1 MNKLQKIFVL
11 LSFVVL
17 FGTAYAVAF
26 LDPAINDTPFSPQ
39 KKEDVAADD
48 ADTTKASF
56 SVKNNK
62 LDTYEDLDKKYPMDL
77 KNPSNVS
84 DNVEYDPLTG
94 LYYFRTRVGNMDVV
108 TPFTMNKE
116 QYLDYSQ
123 RESMRNYWKEK
134 IRTEKDNDKKKVNS
148 ITDMQIN
155 IGGADK
161 IFGPGGVQVKMQGS
175 AELLFGFKINKIQN
189 PTLSER
195 LRNPSPIF
203 NFNEKIQ
210 LNVNGKVGD
219 RVNFGLNYNT
229 ESSFDFDQSKIK
241 LAYEGK
247 EDDIIKKIEAGNV
260 SMPLNTSLIKGSTAL
275 FGIRTDLQFG
285 RLSVSSIIS
294 QQESESKTVNLKN
307 GAQTTNFQIDA
318 DKYDEYRHF
327 FLAQYFRDNFETG
340 MSKLPNVSSSTTINR
355 VQVWVTNK
363 KADLSQ
369 SRNIIGF
376 MDLGETSK
384 LDNTHWVSTGSKY
397 PYNKANSLYNEI
409 TALPNIRSVDD
420 ASTVM
425 SDSYTPDLSIDDGED
440 YQVMESARLLDSSE
454 YIVNKKLGYISLK
467 SELSAS
473 DVLAVAYEYTV
484 GGKVYQVG
492 EFASDVDAPN
502 CLVLKLLK
510 GTGFS
515 PSVKSWDLMMKNV
528 YSLGST
534 QIQEDGFKLNVE
546 YQNDSTG
553 VYTTYIS
560 EGNIKNKPLLR
571 VLKADRLNKQNQAV
585 PDGVFDY
592 VSGYTIIPSTGRIIF
607 PVLEPF
613 GSDLKKAIGDDNI
626 ASKYVYQELYS
637 STLTEAL
644 QFSEKNKF
652 VLKGKYKGSSSS
664 IIHLNAMNVPAGS
677 VKVTAGG
684 VALTENV
691 DYTVDYSM
699 GTVTI
704 LNQSILDSG
713 TSISVSLEN
722 QSLIS
727 SERKTLVGTHLEYK
741 FNKDFSVGGTIM
753 HYSETPLT
761 TKASFGEEPANNTI
775 WGLNASYKTESQLLT
790 DILNKYPTIKAKE
803 PSTLLFAGEFAQ
815 LVPGH
820 SSATGQYSYL
830 DDFESSK
837 TGIDIHYPYSW
848 KLSSTPNSQL
858 FPEATLSNNV
868 DYGKN
873 RALLAWYN
881 VDPIFTTNTTST
893 PSYIKNDKNAQ
904 SNHYVRTVEETEVFP
919 NKETTST
926 EATTLT
932 VLNLSYYPKERGPYN
947 LDATNIN
954 SDGSLKNP
962 ESRWGGIMRKMDV
975 TDFEAANIEYVEF
988 WMMDPFI
995 YNKNATGG
1003 QLYLNLGDI
1012 SEDILKDGKKAFE
1025 NGLPAD
1031 GDTTK
1036 TKRTVWGRV
1045 PKTQTVTYAFD
1056 NDASAREYQDVGL
1069 DGLRNEDEYNFST
1082 YKDYLTQYK
1091 SKLSATALDSLK
1103 SDQFSAL
1110 NDPAGDNYHYYRG
1123 SDYDTDT
1130 LNILKRY
1137 KHYNGLEGNSPVS
1150 SAESY
1155 STAATT
1161 YPDVE
1166 DINQDYTLSQTER
1179 YYEYKVDLKPSAM
1192 VVGQNF
1198 ITDKVTS
1205 TVSLPNGKKE
1215 PVTWYQFK
1223 VPVKQY
1229 TGFVGSISGYKS
1241 IQFMRMYLTGFQDE
1255 THLRFATMQLVRGD
1269 WINYTKALYD
1279 VTNPPATTGSLDVS
1293 TVSIEENSAKKPVNY
1308 VLPPGVTRQQD
1319 PSQTQV
1325 VLDNEQSLAL
1335 KVSNLAP
1342 ADAKAVYKTATYDL
1356 RQYKRLQMFVHAE
1369 KFIDDIT
1376 NLTNSELAV
1385 FIRVGSDLSE
1395 NYYEYQIP
1403 LKLTPAGTYSNN
1415 STTDQEIVWPEGNM
1429 FDFPLSLFTTVKK
1442 DRNTDRR
1449 RAASKSSL
1457 TTLFSEYD
1465 PDNAQNKVSVI
1476 GTPNLSDV
1484 QYIMI
1489 GVRNQSRSTKSGEIW
1504 LDELR
1509 LSGFN
1514 EKSGYAALGSTT
1526 VNLANLG
1533 TVNLSGRMETAG
1545 FGSVESRISDRR
1557 MDDYTELNVSTNI
1570 DVGKLFPE
1578 KAKIKIPLYYAYT
1591 RDVTKPKYDP
1601 LNPDL
1606 LLSDVLA
1613 DATTQAEK
1621 DSINNYSNTVYTS
1634 KSFNL
1639 TNVKVDIKSKKPMPY
1654 DPANFSLSYA
1664 YTESNQHDYETLRN
1678 TTKDYKASIAYVYTL
1693 SPKPWEPFKNI
1704 KALKNPIYKII
1715 TDFNLFYLPTSVA
1728 YSTALTRQYSEVQL
1742 RDNDNLGINYSDPY
1756 NSLLSCSKDFLWNRK
1771 FDLKYDLSRG
1781 LKFSYSCATNAQIQE
1796 TRYTPVN
1803 KELFP
1808 TEYQNWKDTVLQ
1820 SLAKGGIPLDYQQ
1833 NFTAN
1838 YTVPINKLPMFNW
1851 ITSNV
1856 SYDGRYTWTR
1866 GTLTEDDEDAGRT
1879 TSSLGNNI
1887 TSLGAWQFSEKLNLE
1902 QLYNKFDY
1910 LKRVNQRFS
1919 SRNTNNQD
1927 KKNKK
1932 DVQTAKK
1939 PLKYEQ
1945 KLNLEKGK
1953 KIKITHKLNAE
1964 KIKVQA
1970 FDTAGN
1976 KYNLKYAIIDRNTI
1990 EVNPKDNIKQLKI
2003 DVDVVDPNEVKG
2015 FDLILQP
2022 TARVLMMFRNITIN
2036 YNQTNSM
2043 SISGYKPATGM
2054 FGQNASAPGMMFAFG
2069 YQEPNFIQRAY
2080 DKDWLIKGDS
2090 TIDASIRNFTSDFTA
2105 KMAIEPIAGL
2115 KIDLGVA
2122 RSYSKQ
2128 ATIQY
2133 MYDGMPTT
2141 YTGSFSMT
2149 TIAIGTFFGRTGTAS
2164 NNYYSKAYETFKA
2177 NRDIA
2182 QAALEAKYANTYYP
2196 ASGFMT
2202 ADESSALIGKRFN
2215 TSNGTFSKNSAE
2227 VLIPSF
2233 LSAYTGSSL
2242 TNSMD
2247 IIPSIMH
2254 MLPNWKITYD
2264 GLNRIAFVKEHF
2276 KSVNLTNVYSCKYS
2290 IGSFSS
2296 YANWIDAGDGLG
2308 FIPNATTGLPEP
2320 SSMYDISA
2328 VSITENFAPLL
2339 RVDVT
2344 LKNSLTFSL
2353 EYAKGRTLS
2362 MNIAS
2367 AQLVESSNDKYSAG
2381 VGYRISNFDVI
2392 LKLKNDKES
2401 KVKNDLNLRLDL
2413 SKKNTK
2419 ALIRKLDDDDETQ
2432 ATSGES
2438 TFGLQFSAEYVFS
2451 SRMNFKLYYDRTITN
2466 PLVSTSYPTSSSD
2479 FGFSVKLLLTR

>member
-1 MNKLQKIFVL
+1 LNKLQKIFIL

-26 LDPAINDTPFSPQ
+26 LDPGIKNSPFSPQ
-39 KKEDVAADD
+39 KKENEADAAD

-77 KNPSNVS
+77 KDPSNLS
-84 DNVEYDPLTG
+84 DDVEYDPNSG
-94 LYYFRTRVGNMDVV
+94 LYFFRTKVGDMDVV

-116 QYLDYSQ
+116 QYLDYSLK
-123 RESMRNYWKEK
+123 ESMRNYWKEK

-219 RVNFGLNYNT
+219 RMSFGMNYNT

-260 SMPLNTSLIKGSTAL
+260 SMPLNTTLIKGNTAL

-294 QQESESKTVNLKN
+294 QQNSESKTVNLKN

-340 MSKLPNVSSSTTINR
+340 MSQLPSVSSTTTINR
-355 VQVWVTNK
+355 VQVWITNK
-363 KADLSQ
+363 KADLSNA
-369 SRNIIGF
+369 RNILGF
-376 MDLGETSK
+376 MDLGETNK

-397 PYNKANSLYNEI
+397 PYNKANSLYSEV
-409 TALPNIRSVDD
+409 TALSNIRSIDN
-420 ASTVM
+420 ASAVL
-425 SDSYTPDLSIDDGED
+425 SDTYTPDLSIDDGED
-440 YQVMESARLLDSSE
+440 YQVLESARLLDSSE

-473 DVLAVAYEYTV
+473 DVLGVAYEYTV

-492 EFASDVDAPN
+492 EFSADVDAPN
-502 CLVLKLLK
+502 CLVVKLLK

-515 PSVKSWDLMMKNV
+515 PSIKSWDLMMKNV
-528 YSLGST
+528 YSLGAS
-534 QIQEDGFKLNVE
+534 QIQSDGFKLEVD

-553 VYTTYIS
+553 VYTPYIS
-560 EGNIKNKPLLR
+560 EGAIKNKSLLK
-571 VLKADRLNKQNQAV
+571 VLKADRLNKQNQAI
-585 PDGVFDY
+585 PDGIFDY
-592 VSGYTIIPSTGRIIF
+592 VKGYTIIPATGRIIF

-613 GSDLKKAIGDDNI
+613 GSDLKAAIGDDNV
-626 ASKYVYQELYS
+626 ASKYIYQELYDL
-637 STLTEAL
+637 TLTDAL
-644 QFSEKNKF
+644 QYSEKNKF
-652 VLKGKYKGSSSS
+652 VLKGKFKGTSSSV
-664 IIHLNAMNVPAGS
+664 IHLSAMNIPSGS
-677 VKVTAGG
+677 VTVTAGG
-684 VALTENV
+684 VTLTENI

-713 TSISVSLEN
+713 SSISVSLEN
-722 QSLIS
+722 QSVIS
-727 SERKTLVGTHLEYK
+727 SERKTLLGTHLEYK
-741 FNKDFSVGGTIM
+741 FNKDFSLGGTIM

-761 TKASFGEEPANNTI
+761 TKASFGEEPASNTI
-775 WGLNASYKTESQLLT
+775 WGLNASYKTESQLIT
-790 DILNKYPTIKAKE
+790 NILNKYPTIKAKD
-803 PSTLLFAGEFAQ
+803 PSTILFTGEFAQ
-815 LVPGH
+815 LIPGT
-820 SSATGQYSYL
+820 STTTGQYSYL

-848 KLSSTPNSQL
+848 KLSSTPRQFTES
-858 FPEATLSNNV
+858 TLSNNI

-881 VDPIFTTNTTST
+881 VDPIFTTSTTST
-893 PSYIKNDKNAQ
+893 PSYIKNNKNAL
-904 SNHYVRTVEETEVFP
+904 SNHYVRAVQETEVFP

-954 SDGSLKNP
+954 SDGTLKNP
-962 ESRWGGIMRKMDV
+962 ETRWGGIMRKMDV

-995 YNKNATGG
+995 YNKNAAGG

-1036 TKRTVWGRV
+1036 TKSTVWGRV
-1045 PKTQTVTYAFD
+1045 PKAQTVTYAFD
-1056 NDASAREYQDVGL
+1056 NDESARQYQDVGL
-1069 DGLRNEDEYNFST
+1069 DGLRNTDEYSFST
-1082 YKDYLTQYK
+1082 YKNYLAQYK
-1091 SKLSATALDSLK
+1091 SKLSAASLDSLNA
-1103 SDQFSAL
+1103 DQFSAL

-1130 LNILKRY
+1130 LSILKRY

-1150 SAESY
+1150 SSESY

-1179 YYEYKVDLKPSAM
+1179 YYEYKIDLKPAEM
-1192 VVGQNF
+1192 VVGGPNF

-1205 TVSLPNGKKE
+1205 TVSLPNGNKE
-1215 PVTWYQFK
+1215 SVTWYQFK
-1223 VPVKQY
+1223 VPIKQP
-1229 TGFVGSISGYKS
+1229 TTTVGSISGYKS
-1241 IQFMRMYLTGFQDE
+1241 IQFMRLYLSGFQAE

-1269 WINYTKALYD
+1269 WITYTKALYD
-1279 VTNPPATTGSLDVS
+1279 PARPPSQTATMDVS
-1293 TVSIEENSAKKPVNY
+1293 TVSIEENADKKPVNY

-1325 VLDNEQSLAL
+1325 VLDNEQSLLL
-1335 KVSNLAP
+1335 KVTGLAP
-1342 ADAKAVYKTATYDL
+1342 GDAKAVYKSTTYDL

-1369 KFIDDIT
+1369 KFIDDVT
-1376 NLTNSELAV
+1376 SLGNSELAV
-1385 FIRVGSDLSE
+1385 FVRIGSDLSE

-1403 LKLTPAGTYSNN
+1403 LKLTPTGTYSNN
-1415 STTDQEIVWPEGNM
+1415 STADQETVWPESNM
-1429 FDFPLSLFTTVKK
+1429 FDFPLSLLTTVKK
-1442 DRNTDRR
+1442 NRNIRR
-1449 RAASKSSL
+1449 KSVSTVSL
-1457 TTLFSEYD
+1457 TSLYSEYD
-1465 PDNAQNKVSVI
+1465 PDNTQNKVSVI
-1476 GTPNLSDV
+1476 GAPSLSDV

-1489 GVRNQSRSTKSGEIW
+1489 GIRNQSKNVKSGEVW
-1504 LDELR
+1504 TDELR

-1514 EKSGYAALGSTT
+1514 EKGGYAALGSTT

-1533 TVNLSGRMETAG
+1533 TVNLSGRVETAG
-1545 FGSVESRISDRR
+1545 FGSVESGIADRR
-1557 MDDYTELNVSTNI
+1557 LDDYTELNVSTNI

-1601 LNPDL
+1601 LSPDL

-1613 DATTQAEK
+1613 EASTQAEK
-1621 DSINNYSNTVYTS
+1621 DSINNYASTVYTS

-1639 TNVKVDIKSKKPMPY
+1639 TNVKVDIKSKKPKPY
-1654 DPANFSLSYA
+1654 DPANFSLNYA
-1664 YTESNQHDYETLRN
+1664 YTESNQHDYETVRN
-1678 TTKDYKASIAYVYTL
+1678 ITQDYKASIAYNYTI

-1704 KALKNPIYKII
+1704 KALKKPIYKII
-1715 TDFNLFYLPTSVA
+1715 SDFNLFYLPTSIA
-1728 YSTALTRQYSEVQL
+1728 YSTTLSRQYTETQL
-1742 RDNDNLGINYSDPY
+1742 RDNDNLGINYSDP
-1756 NSLLSCSKDFLWNRK
+1756 NNTLLTCSKDFLWNRK
-1771 FDLKYDLSRG
+1771 FDLKYDLSRA

-1796 TRYTPVN
+1796 TKYTPVN
-1803 KELFP
+1803 KDLFP

-1820 SLAKGGIPLDYQQ
+1820 SLAKGGVPLDYQQ
-1833 NFTAN
+1833 NVSATYA
-1838 YTVPINKLPMFNW
+1838 VPINKIPMFSW

-1856 SYDGRYTWTR
+1856 SYDGKYTWTR
-1866 GTLTEDDEDAGRT
+1866 GTLTEADEEAGST

-1887 TSLGAWQFSEKLNLE
+1887 TSLGAWQFSGKLNLE
-1902 QLYNKFDY
+1902 QLYNKFPY
-1910 LKRVNQRFS
+1910 LKSVNQRYS
-1919 SRNTNNQD
+1919 SRNTSNAD
-1927 KKNKK
+1927 KKDKK
-1932 DVQTAKK
+1932 ESQAAKK
-1939 PLKYEQ
+1939 SQKYEQ

-1970 FDTAGN
+1970 YDTMGN
-1976 KYNLKYAIIDRNTI
+1976 KYNLKYTVIDKNSI
-1990 EVNPKDNIKQLKI
+1990 EVNPKENIKQLKI
-2003 DVDVVDPNEVKG
+2003 AIDVVNPSEAKG
-2015 FDLILQP
+2015 FDLVLQQ
-2022 TARVLMMFRNITIN
+2022 TSRVLMMFRNISIN

-2043 SISGYKPATGM
+2043 SISGYKPGTGLL
-2054 FGQNASAPGMMFAFG
+2054 GQNASAPGLLFSLG
-2069 YQEPNFIQRAY
+2069 YQEPDFIQKAY
-2080 DKDWLIKGDS
+2080 DKEWLIKGDS
-2090 TIDASIRNFTSDFTA
+2090 TIDASLKSFTSDLTV
-2105 KMAIEPIAGL
+2105 KMSIEPITGL
-2115 KIDLGVA
+2115 KIDLGVS

-2128 ATIQY
+2128 TTIQY

-2149 TIAIGTFFGRTGTAS
+2149 TIAVGTFFGSTGNAS
-2164 NNYYSKAYETFKA
+2164 NNYFSKAYEAFKSNRTVVLA
-2177 NRDIA
+2177 N
-2182 QAALEAKYANTYYP
+2182 LESKYANTYYP
-2196 ASGFMT
+2196 TTGFMT
-2202 ADESSALIGKRFN
+2202 SDDAMSLAGKKFS

-2242 TNSMD
+2242 SSNMD
-2247 IIPSIMH
+2247 LIPSIIR

-2264 GLNRIAFVKEHF
+2264 GLNRIAFIKEHF
-2276 KSVNLTNVYSCKYS
+2276 KSVNLTNVYTCKYS
-2290 IGSFSS
+2290 IGSFTS
-2296 YANWIDAGDGLG
+2296 YADWVGVGNDLG
-2308 FIPNATTGLPEP
+2308 FTQDATTGLPVP
-2320 SSMYDISA
+2320 SSMYDISS

-2344 LKNSLTFSL
+2344 LKNSLTFSV

-2362 MNIAS
+2362 LNIAS
-2367 AQLVESSNDKYSAG
+2367 AQLVESTNDKYSVG
-2381 VGYRISNFDVI
+2381 VGYRLADFDQI
-2392 LKLKNDKES
+2392 LNLKNDKDS
-2401 KVKNDLNLRLDL
+2401 KSKHDLNLRLDL

-2438 TFGLQFSAEYVFS
+2438 TFGMQFSAEYVFS
-2451 SRMNFKLYYDRTITN
+2451 SRMNFKLYYDKTITN

-2479 FGFSVKLLLTR
+2479 FGFTVKLLLTR